1 MGFLSNYNKGNLT
14 SIKRIIEV
22 KKGTGVTQMDL
33 QKVIAKLKELRTN
46 KDRRARY
53 AQHIQRQEVRLGR
66 IARLLRVPPDEAK
79 ELMELAVEYLSS
91 EGILTKKAVKLSRK
105 RIPSQQDND
114 VKRFLV
120 QNGLCD

>member
-1 MGFLSNYNKGNLT
+1 
-14 SIKRIIEV
+14 
-22 KKGTGVTQMDL
+22 MDL

-46 KDRRARY
+46 KDRRTRY
-53 AQHIQRQEVRLGR
+53 AQNLQRQEAILGR
-66 IARLLRVPPDEAK
+66 IARLLRVSPDEAR
-79 ELMELAVEYLSS
+79 ECMELIVEYLSS

-114 VKRFLV
+114 IKMFLL

>member
-1 MGFLSNYNKGNLT
+1 
-14 SIKRIIEV
+14 
-22 KKGTGVTQMDL
+22 MDL

-53 AQHIQRQEVRLGR
+53 AQHLHLQTAKLGR
-66 IARLLRVPPDEAK
+66 IGRLLEMSPDEARECM
-79 ELMELAVEYLSS
+79 ELMVEYLSS

-114 VKRFLV
+114 IKMFLL